1 MKHTNKKVQKRDID
15 SIMLLNYM
23 ENVYKMIKIRI
34 LLLKNSTIYA
44 II

>member
-34 LLLKNSTIYA
+34 LLLKNSTIYT